1 MIETMSKTAIVTGGN
16 KGIGLAVAENLIA
29 KNYQVILAC
38 RDISKGKMAEAYLG
52 EKAVFLELDLSK
64 PSSITQFVNCIN
76 SEFSEIDVLYNNA
89 GLIYKNFELTEE
101 GYESMIAVNYFGAFR
116 LALMLLENLHRRSGR
131 IVQVT
136 SLSMYLARTF
146 KLNDLH
152 SQESFSP
159 SSRYNFTNLLR
170 SMFALELEN
179 KLKKTSISVTAAH
192 PGITKSRKSRPY
204 EVKKIRKSF
213 YTYFSTNIQT
223 GIAPIINAIEDVN
236 ASAYKVYAPKI
247 FGVYGKPSIMSHN
260 KMVYNDNLRQ
270 NLWTFTANE
279 LNLDI

>member
-1 MIETMSKTAIVTGGN
+1 MSKTAIITGGN

-64 PSSITQFVNCIN
+64 PSSITQFVNRIN

-136 SLSMYLARTF
+136 SLSMYLAREF

-170 SMFALELEN
+170 SMLALELEN
-179 KLKKTSISVTAAH
+179 KLKKTSISVAAAH

>member
-1 MIETMSKTAIVTGGN
+1 MSKTAIITGGN

-64 PSSITQFVNCIN
+64 PLSITQFVNRIN

-170 SMFALELEN
+170 SMLALELEN